1 MHSIQCS
8 MAAVLCCA
16 MLSSAAEGPIGRSV
30 KYSRYVQK
38 TAKGGEDSFIPDE
51 KGLVPDAR
59 LDRPIGR
66 IDIPRVGVS
75 SVILEGADHDTL
87 ALCVGHVHG
96 TALLGSDGNV
106 ALAAHR
112 DTFFRGLEY
121 IRVGDHIVLTSIG
134 GDRHYQ
140 VDSTLVVAPTD
151 ISVLKETA
159 AATLTLITCFPFHYA
174 GPAPKRFI
182 VRAHLIRP

>member
-1 MHSIQCS
+1 

-16 MLSSAAEGPIGRSV
+16 VLSSAAEAPIGRSV
-30 KYSRYVQK
+30 KYAKDVQE
-38 TAKGGEDSFIPDE
+38 TAKGGEDSFIPAE
-51 KGLVPDAR
+51 KGRVTKAR
-59 LDRPIGR
+59 IDRPIGR

-75 SVILEGADHDTL
+75 SMILEGADHDTL

-96 TALLGSDGNV
+96 TAQLGSDGNV

-134 GDRHYQ
+134 GDRYYQ

-151 ISVLKETA
+151 VSVLTETA
-159 AATLTLITCFPFHYA
+159 APTLTLITCFPFHYA